1 MVRSR
6 TDGTLFHVA
15 TCAWT
20 TTDAV
25 RALAELRQN
34 SSLLV
39 DCKLNFVTV
48 QELEAISRK
57 EAVQAQ
63 A

>member
-6 TDGTLFHVA
+6 TDGTKFHVV

-20 TTDAV
+20 TTDAA

-34 SSLLV
+34 SGLLT
-39 DCKLNFVTV
+39 DCTLHFVAV
-48 QELEAISRK
+48 AELEAISRK
-57 EAVQAQ
+57 EAMQAQ